1 MPKGKAFVR
10 PVTDLFHWP
19 INGEKYE
26 RITKSAALMCAED
39 LRPLSIVNGAG
50 FRKFCKELNPAYK
63 VPSHTTLHNYL
74 MKMYNEEKSALVKLF
89 DVNTSGV
96 AFTTDLWTSTALH
109 GYITVTA
116 HYITDEW
123 EMKTAMLATRRVE
136 ERHTGRTLGRFS
148 REFNQNL
155 TSKLSQL
162 LQLTMLAI
170 CKWLHERQTIQML
183 VVFLILCS

>member
-1 MPKGKAFVR
+1 
-10 PVTDLFHWP
+10 
-19 INGEKYE
+19 
-26 RITKSAALMCAED
+26 MCAEN

-63 VPSHTTLHNYL
+63 APSHTTLHNYL

-136 ERHTGRTLGRFS
+136 EKHTGENIGKIL
-148 REFNQNL
+148 
-155 TSKLSQL
+155 SKGNS
-162 LQLTMLAI
+162 I
-170 CKWLHERQTIQML
+170 RI
-183 VVFLILCS
+183 